1 MCRRDGAGDCR
12 CLHSTWFPRLGMDS
26 ESPHAQGGEVRAI
39 ITKFL
44 KAPRNYV
51 LIMFVSGFNHH
62 PFTSLLLP
70 HWTDPFC
77 RQWC

>member
-1 MCRRDGAGDCR
+1 
-12 CLHSTWFPRLGMDS
+12 
-26 ESPHAQGGEVRAI
+26 VRAI